1 MGLQRKL
8 RNLQDKLRNEGW
20 RIEYI
25 PWQEDGKPEYVFNSP
40 TTYIMIIIGLACF
53 FGGIVL
59 MGNQTVSIPVGI
71 GIIIAGLLV
80 LLASRFAAG
89 YIMYRGFIQVQATCI
104 DREVREIEDPESK
117 SSLTRITY
125 WYPRIL
131 CEYDYEGQT
140 YRVTPVIAKT
150 IASNNEESVNG
161 FLDARIGPDKR
172 CTLWINPK
180 NPLQTVLH
188 KKPLMGVYTV

>member
-1 MGLQRKL
+1 
-8 RNLQDKLRNEGW
+8 
-20 RIEYI
+20 
-25 PWQEDGKPEYVFNSP
+25 
-40 TTYIMIIIGLACF
+40 
-53 FGGIVL
+53 

-71 GIIIAGLLV
+71 GIVIAGLLM

-89 YIMYRGFIQVQATCI
+89 YIMYRGFIPVQATCI
-104 DREVREIEDPESK
+104 DREVREFEDPHSK
-117 SSLTRITY
+117 SSLKRITY

-131 CEYDYEGQT
+131 CEYYYEGQT

-150 IASNNEESVNG
+150 TASGNEESAKN
-161 FLDARIGPDKR
+161 FLDVRIGPDKR

-180 NPLQTVLH
+180 NPLQTVFH